1 MHYIPAPED
10 TVMAELLDEKI
21 RELLDKQKWAEIREI
36 LKGLPAPD
44 IAAVMSAVE
53 KHERILLFRLL
64 PRQLGAEFFA
74 YLESKD
80 KDMLL
85 RELTDEEARHILAGL
100 SPDDRTE
107 FFEELPGQA
116 IQRLLNF
123 LNPDDRRETLQ
134 LLGYPE
140 ESVGRLMTPDY
151 VAVRPDW
158 SIRQALEHIRLKGLD
173 SETINIVYVTDNSW
187 ILLDSLSLRK
197 FILAKPDD
205 LVSEIMDYTFV
216 SISAFEDREE
226 AVKLIQRYDLVALPV
241 LDLDGVMLG
250 IVTVDDVMDVAQQE
264 ATEDFHKVA
273 AVAPLKTSYSESS
286 IWVLYR
292 KRIIWLLVLL
302 GVNLI
307 ASGVIAAYEEV
318 LISTIAL
325 AFFIPL
331 LIATGGNAGAQSATL
346 MVRAIATGDVKLSQW
361 FWALGREMAVAGF
374 LGVTM
379 GVASSIL
386 GLFRGGPEIGLVVG
400 LAMVLLVL
408 VANFIGVVL
417 PFVITKIGLDPAVVS
432 NPLITSVA
440 DVAGLLIY
448 FSIAT
453 WLLGAALH

>member
-1 MHYIPAPED
+1 MTDSE
-10 TVMAELLDEKI
+10 TLNTKI
-21 RELLDKQKWAEIREI
+21 RELIEKREWAELRV
-36 LKGLPAPD
+36 LLTGLPAPD
-44 IAAVMSAVE
+44 IAAILPAAE
-53 KHERILLFRLL
+53 KHERMLLIRLL
-64 PRQLGAEFFA
+64 PKHFAAEFFS

-85 RELTDEEARHILAGL
+85 RELTDDEARNVLAGL

-116 IQRLLNF
+116 IQRLLN
-123 LNPDDRRETLQ
+123 LLSPEDRRETLQ

-151 VAVRPDW
+151 VAVRPGW
-158 SIRQALEHIRLKGLD
+158 SIRQALEHIRIKGKD
-173 SETINIVYVTDNSW
+173 SETINVVYVTDDSW
-187 ILLDSLSLRK
+187 VLLDALSLRK
-197 FILAKPDD
+197 FILANPDD
-205 LVSEIMDYTFV
+205 LVSGIMDYTFV
-216 SISAFEDREE
+216 GISAFEDREE
-226 AVKLIQRYDLVALPV
+226 AVRMIQRYDIVALPV
-241 LDLDGVMLG
+241 VDSDGVMLG
-250 IVTVDDVMDVAQQE
+250 IVTVDDVMDVAQEE

-273 AVAPLKTSYSESS
+273 AVAPLKTTYSESS

-292 KRIIWLLVLL
+292 KRIVWLLVLL

-346 MVRAIATGDVKLSQW
+346 MVRAIATGDIKLSQW
-361 FWALGREMAVAGF
+361 FWALGREMTVAGF

-386 GLFRGGPEIGLVVG
+386 GIFRGGPEIGLVVG

-408 VANFIGVVL
+408 VSNFIGVVL
-417 PFVITKIGLDPAVVS
+417 PFLLTKVGLDPAVVS

-440 DVAGLLIY
+440 DVVGLIIY
-448 FSIAT
+448 FAIAMR
-453 WLLGAALH
+453 LLGTAL

>member
-1 MHYIPAPED
+1 MTDSD
-10 TVMAELLDEKI
+10 TLNTRI
-21 RELLDKQKWAEIREI
+21 RELIEQREWAELRE
-36 LKGLPAPD
+36 LLTGLPAPD
-44 IAAVMSAVE
+44 IAAVLPSAE
-53 KHERILLFRLL
+53 KHERILLIRLL
-64 PRQLGAEFFA
+64 PKQLTAEFFS

-107 FFEELPGQA
+107 FLAELPGQA
-116 IQRLLNF
+116 IQRLLNL

-151 VAVRPDW
+151 VAVRPHW
-158 SIRQALEHIRLKGLD
+158 SVRQALEHIRMKGKD
-173 SETINIVYVTDNSW
+173 SETINAVYVTDDSW
-187 ILLDSLSLRK
+187 VLLDALSLRK
-197 FILAKPDD
+197 LILAKPDD
-205 LVSEIMDYTFV
+205 LVSGIMDYTFV
-216 SISAFEDREE
+216 GISALHDREE

-273 AVAPLKTSYSESS
+273 AVAPLKMSYSESS

-292 KRIIWLLVLL
+292 KRIVWLLVLL

-318 LISTIAL
+318 LLSTIAL

-346 MVRAIATGDVKLSQW
+346 MVRAIATGDVRLTQW
-361 FWALGREMAVAGF
+361 LWALGREMAVAGF

-386 GLFRGGPEIGLVVG
+386 GLFRGGPEIGLIVG

-408 VANFIGVVL
+408 VSNFIGVVL
-417 PFVITKIGLDPAVVS
+417 PFVITKFGLDPAVVS

-440 DVAGLLIY
+440 DVAGLIIY
-448 FSIAT
+448 FTIAS
-453 WLLGAALH
+453 WLLGTAL

>member
-1 MHYIPAPED
+1 MEVKRMTDSD
-10 TVMAELLDEKI
+10 TLNTRIRALIEQREWAEL
-21 RELLDKQKWAEIREI
+21 REI
-36 LKGLPAPD
+36 VKGLPAPD
-44 IAAVMSAVE
+44 IAEVIGSPE

-64 PRQLGAEFFA
+64 PKHLATEFFS
-74 YLESKD
+74 YLEAKD

-85 RELTDEEARHILAGL
+85 RELTDEEARHILASL

-107 FFEELPGQA
+107 FFEEVPGQA
-116 IQRLLNF
+116 IQRLLNL

-151 VAVRPDW
+151 VAVRPNW
-158 SIRQALEHIRLKGLD
+158 SVRQALEHIRMKGKD
-173 SETINIVYVTDNSW
+173 SETINAVYVTDDSW
-187 ILLDSLSLRK
+187 VLLDALSLRK

-205 LVSEIMDYTFV
+205 LVSGIMDYTFV
-216 SISAFEDREE
+216 GISALKDREE

-273 AVAPLKTSYSESS
+273 AVAPLKMSYSESS

-292 KRIIWLLVLL
+292 KRIVWLLVLL

-318 LISTIAL
+318 LLSTIAL

-346 MVRAIATGDVKLSQW
+346 MVRAIATGDVKLTQW

-408 VANFIGVVL
+408 VSNFIGVVL
-417 PFVITKIGLDPAVVS
+417 PFVITKFGLDPAVVS

-440 DVAGLLIY
+440 DVAGLIIY
-448 FSIAT
+448 FTIAT
-453 WLLGAALH
+453 WLLGAAL

>member
-1 MHYIPAPED
+1 MTDSD
-10 TVMAELLDEKI
+10 TLNSRI
-21 RELLDKQKWAEIREI
+21 RELIEKREWAELRE
-36 LKGLPAPD
+36 LLTGLPAPD
-44 IAAVMSAVE
+44 IAAVLPATE
-53 KHERILLFRLL
+53 KHERMLIIRLL
-64 PRQLGAEFFA
+64 PKHFTAEFFS

-80 KDMLL
+80 KDSLL

-107 FFEELPGQA
+107 FLAELPGQA
-116 IQRLLNF
+116 IQRLLNL

-151 VAVRPDW
+151 VAVRQNW
-158 SIRQALEHIRLKGLD
+158 SVRHALEHIRIKGKD
-173 SETINIVYVTDNSW
+173 SETINVVYVTDDSW
-187 ILLDSLSLRK
+187 TLLDSLSLRK
-197 FILAKPDD
+197 FILANPDD
-205 LVSEIMDYTFV
+205 LVSGIMDYSFV
-216 SISAFEDREE
+216 GISALEDREE
-226 AVKLIQRYDLVALPV
+226 AVKMIQRYDIVALPV
-241 LDLDGVMLG
+241 IDSDGVLLG
-250 IVTVDDVMDVAQQE
+250 IVTVDDVMDVAQEE

-273 AVAPLKTSYSESS
+273 AVAPLKGTYSESS
-286 IWVLYR
+286 IWLLYR
-292 KRIIWLLVLL
+292 KRIVWLLVLL

-318 LISTIAL
+318 LLSTIAL

-346 MVRAIATGDVKLSQW
+346 MVRAIATGDVKLTQW
-361 FWALGREMAVAGF
+361 LWALGREMAVAGF

-386 GLFRGGPEIGLVVG
+386 GLFRGGPEIGLIVG

-408 VANFIGVVL
+408 VSNFIGVVL

-440 DVAGLLIY
+440 DVAGLIIY
-448 FSIAT
+448 FTIAT
-453 WLLGAALH
+453 WLLGTAL

>member
-1 MHYIPAPED
+1 MTDSEVLNDRIKGLIDNREW
-10 TVMAELLDEKI
+10 AEL
-21 RELLDKQKWAEIREI
+21 REI

-44 IAAVMSAVE
+44 IASVIASAE

-64 PRQLGAEFFA
+64 PKHLAAEFFS
-74 YLESKD
+74 YLEAKD

-85 RELTDEEARHILAGL
+85 GEVTDEEARHILAGL

-107 FFEELPGQA
+107 FFEEVPGQA
-116 IQRLLNF
+116 IQRLLNL
-123 LNPDDRRETLQ
+123 LNRDDRRETLQ

-151 VAVRPDW
+151 VAVRPEW
-158 SIRQALEHIRLKGLD
+158 SIRQALEHIRLKGKD
-173 SETINIVYVTDNSW
+173 SETVNVVYVTDASW
-187 ILLDSLSLRK
+187 VLLDALSLRK
-197 FILAKPDD
+197 FILSKPDD
-205 LVSEIMDYTFV
+205 LVGSIMDYTVV
-216 SISAFEDREE
+216 SISAPEDREE
-226 AVKLIQRYDLVALPV
+226 AVRKIQHYDFVALPV
-241 LDLDGVMLG
+241 VDSEGVLLG
-250 IVTVDDVMDVAQQE
+250 IVTVDDVMDVAQEE

-273 AVAPLKTSYSESS
+273 AVAPLKMSYSESS

-292 KRIIWLLVLL
+292 KRIVWLLVLL

-307 ASGVIAAYEEV
+307 ASGVIAAYEEL

-346 MVRAIATGDVKLSQW
+346 MVRAIATGDVRLGQW
-361 FWALGREMAVAGF
+361 FWALGREMTVAGF

-379 GVASSIL
+379 GVASSVL

-408 VANFIGVVL
+408 VSNFIGVVL
-417 PFVITKIGLDPAVVS
+417 PFLITRFGLDPAVVS

-448 FSIAT
+448 FSVAT
-453 WLLGAALH
+453 WLLGASLH